1 MSAGRTHRRWPLD
14 ISLSA
19 VVLTSACVLAAA
31 GAPTA
36 VADPYPALVQA
47 VNAARSGSCGE
58 LKPDPAVDKLAD
70 VVNQSTFTY
79 VNHTAEN
86 VPADDPHPTAIAKD
100 LGIAGSKVMSLQ
112 GAGVAESDAIHGVL
126 IEGFSAIPDCSYT
139 EIGTSVL
146 REPDSGYTLLVVVLV
161 GP

>member
-1 MSAGRTHRRWPLD
+1 MSVGRTHRRWPLD
-14 ISLSA
+14 ISLPAA
-19 VVLTSACVLAAA
+19 VLISACILAAV

-36 VADPYPALVQA
+36 MADPYPALAQA
-47 VNAARSGSCGE
+47 VNAARGGSCGE
-58 LKPDPAVDKLAD
+58 LKPDPKAEKLAD
-70 VVNQSTFTY
+70 IVNQSTFTY

-100 LGIAGSKVMSLQ
+100 LGITGSKVTSLQ
-112 GAGVAESDAIHGVL
+112 GAALAESDAIHGVL
-126 IEGFSAIPDCSYT
+126 LEGFSAIPDCSYT

>member
-1 MSAGRTHRRWPLD
+1 MSVGRTHRRWPLD
-14 ISLSA
+14 ISLPAA
-19 VVLTSACVLAAA
+19 VLISVCILAAA
-31 GAPTA
+31 GVPTA
-36 VADPYPALVQA
+36 MADPYPALAQA
-47 VNAARSGSCGE
+47 VNTARSGSCDE
-58 LKPDPAVDKLAD
+58 LKPDPKAEKLAD
-70 VVNQSTFTY
+70 IVNQSTFTY

-100 LGIAGSKVMSLQ
+100 LGITGSKVTSLQ
-112 GAGVAESDAIHGVL
+112 GAGLAESDAIHGVL
-126 IEGFSAIPDCSYT
+126 LEGFSAIPDCSYS